1 MRGIATFIAG
11 AIGLLLWAYL
21 VVQAGEHFR
30 EDPVDYN
37 IEDLDVPDPSELDL
51 PEIGAC
57 NGTAIATLVG
67 LAAMA
72 NDSARRKGCR
82 IHRWWTLARSVPS
95 CSWSPEE
102 RPASM
107 MDPRHSTKG

>member
-1 MRGIATFIAG
+1 MRGYDGRIRSVRASQWHFGAVAG
-11 AIGLLLWAYL
+11 RTVARLMA
-21 VVQAGEHFR
+21 
-30 EDPVDYN
+30 
-37 IEDLDVPDPSELDL
+37 DL

-95 CSWSPEE
+95 CSSSPEE

-107 MDPRHSTKG
+107 MDSRNSTKG